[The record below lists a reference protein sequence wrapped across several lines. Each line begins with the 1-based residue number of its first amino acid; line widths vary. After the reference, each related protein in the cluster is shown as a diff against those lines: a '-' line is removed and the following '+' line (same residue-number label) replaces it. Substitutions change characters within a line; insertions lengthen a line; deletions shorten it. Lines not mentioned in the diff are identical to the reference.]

1 MFFISE
7 YLEDNDTYITGC
19 FQFDFWVVR
28 SGEPIKRDIA
38 LQIAYFFLQIF
49 LICSAYI
56 SF

>member
-38 LQIAYFFLQIF
+38 LQIA
-49 LICSAYI
+49 
-56 SF
+56 